1 MFIGLLTSSVMG
13 QTATITVL
21 SGKVTDDKSELLIGA
36 IIKVLKGADFVKGT
50 VSDYNGEYRIQIDS
64 GTYDVEFSYTGLA
77 TSRQTGVQ
85 VLAGQVNTLNVTMPN
100 SNTVLQEVVIST
112 YKVPLVEQDYL
123 SSGQT
128 LTSDEIKR
136 LPTRRGTDN
145 IIATPAGA
153 TTIDDS
159 AVNIKGTRSN
169 ATNYYIDGVRVSG
182 EPEKMQVKDKS
193 KSAAKADR
201 KQVRKAPPA
210 TKVASISAQ
219 PSISVVKSYD
229 MPAPEIEPKP
239 GVGTVRRDTA
249 NPELYAGE
257 QYNTI
262 VENPFLQSKETPV
275 STFSIDV
282 DVASYANIRRYLG
295 TGIWPPRDAV
305 RIEEMINYF
314 KFDYPQPKD
323 EHPFSVNTTYS
334 ICPWEPSHRLL
345 MVGLQGLTVDP
356 GQLPPSSF
364 VFLIDVSGSMQEPN
378 KLPLVKTSLNLLA
391 DNLRPQDRVAIVV
404 YAGASGLVLVP
415 TNNKKDIKDAINRL
429 EAGGSTAG
437 AEGIELAYQIARNH
451 FQSNGNN
458 RVILCTDGDF
468 NVGVSDEASLIKLIE
483 KERTSG
489 IFLTVLGYGT
499 GNYQDGKMQQLA
511 DKGNGNHAY
520 IDSEKEAEKVLVKE
534 FGGTL
539 FSIAKD
545 VKLQLEFNPDKVSS
559 YRLIG
564 YENRML
570 AKEDFDDDTKD
581 AGELGSGHTVT
592 AIYEIVP
599 ADHKPDVVQKD
610 IAYDPQRQA
619 NATSSGD
626 LMTLK
631 LRYKPVKGNQ
641 SSRLLEHKVPVQLQ
655 APDNNMLQAA
665 TIAEFGL
672 LMRNSRFKGS
682 ATFAHAL
689 TQAELLV
696 KNNPD
701 PYRIELRDLIERA
714 RNVSGEPTAGK

>member
-1 MFIGLLTSSVMG
+1 MIVFICLLTSGVMG
-13 QTATITVL
+13 QTTTTAVL
-21 SGKVTDDKSELLIGA
+21 SGKITDDKSEPLIGA
-36 IIKVLKGADFVKGT
+36 SIKVLKGADFVKGA
-50 VSDYNGEYRIQIDS
+50 VSDFSGEYRIQIDS
-64 GTYDVEFSYTGLA
+64 GTYDVEFLYAGFS

-85 VLAGQVNTLNVTMPN
+85 VLSGQVNTLNVTMSN
-100 SNTVLQEVVIST
+100 SGQVLSEVVIST
-112 YKVPLVEQDYL
+112 YNAPLTEQDKQT
-123 SSGQT
+123 SGQT
-128 LTSDEIKR
+128 LSADQIKK
-136 LPTRRGTDN
+136 LPTRSINTTKVATRG
-145 IIATPAGA
+145 AGA
-153 TTIDDS
+153 TDDRN
-159 AVNIKGTRSN
+159 VKIKGSRDN
-169 ATNYYIDGVRVSG
+169 KTNYYVDGIRVSG
-182 EPEKMQVKDKS
+182 ASGKAPVKDKS
-193 KSAAKADR
+193 KSAEKIER
-201 KQVRKAPPA
+201 KQARKATPS
-210 TKVASISAQ
+210 VILMDAQ
-219 PSISVVKSYD
+219 PGIAATKSYD
-229 MPAPEIEPKP
+229 MPAPEMELKP
-239 GVGTVRRDTA
+239 GAGTVRRDTA

-262 VENPFLQSKETPV
+262 VENPFLQSKDTPV

-282 DVASYANIRRYLG
+282 DAASYANIRRYITAGSL
-295 TGIWPPRDAV
+295 PPRDAV

-314 KFDYPQPKD
+314 KFDYPQPKN

-334 ICPWEPSHRLL
+334 VCPWEPAHRLL

-356 GQLPPSSF
+356 GQLPPSNF

-391 DNLRPQDRVAIVV
+391 DQLRPQDHVAIAV
-404 YAGASGLVLVP
+404 YAGAAGLVLAP
-415 TNNKKDIKDAINRL
+415 TNNKQDIKDAVNRL

-437 AEGIELAYQIARNH
+437 AEGIELAYQTARNY
-451 FQSNGNN
+451 FQPNGNN

-468 NVGVSDEASLIKLIE
+468 NVGISDEASLIKLIE
-483 KERTSG
+483 KERASG

-520 IDSEKEAEKVLVKE
+520 IDSEKEAEKVLVQE

-545 VKLQLEFNPDKVSS
+545 VKLQLEFNPDKVTS

-570 AKEDFDDDTKD
+570 AKEDFEDDTKD

-599 ADHKPDVVQKD
+599 ADNKPDVIQKD
-610 IAYDPQRQA
+610 IAYNIQNQVG
-619 NATSSGD
+619 TTFSGD

-665 TIAEFGL
+665 TVAEFGL
-672 LMRNSRFKGS
+672 LLRNSRFKGA
-682 ATFAHAL
+682 ATYAHAL
-689 TQAELLV
+689 AQAELLV